1 MKILLVSA
9 EVAPFA
15 KAGGLADFAAGLS
28 KAIRTIGH
36 DIRLVMPLYKIVADQ
51 DLAMVKEVSLIR
63 VEVADQQETLSIYS
77 TKLPGS
83 EVIVYFVGNKHF
95 AVRDELYAKD
105 GRDYPDNFTAFF
117 LFCQAA
123 LSFLLKIAWLPDIVH
138 CNDWPSGLMPLLL
151 GEYRKKALFQRTASV
166 YSIHNI
172 VYQGIFPATKF
183 SAVGL
188 PAEQASFAKIGLETA
203 DVISTVTPAYAKKI
217 QTKEFGAGLDKILQ
231 KRSTDLFG
239 LVSGIDIS
247 VWQPAT
253 DPLIFRRYSRPTLSL
268 KAKNKL
274 AWQQQEGWQ
283 PDESVPLLFF
293 MAGPGEDEALALLG
307 EVLTQL
313 LKLTCQII
321 ILGGQNLKGQVL
333 LRQIKEKYPAQIA
346 FKPNF
351 NDQLLHQA
359 YAAADVLLLL
369 SQDEPG
375 SLIQLIG
382 YKYGVIP
389 IIYEEGGAIDTVVD
403 FDQTKGTGTGFIL
416 KKYQASVLLA
426 TVNRAITAY
435 QDRLLWQKLQARVME
450 LDFSWT
456 KSAGEYLSLYLKAF
470 DKRLATK

>member
-151 GEYRKKALFQRTASV
+151 GEYRKKALFQRTANV

-172 VYQGIFPATKF
+172 VYQGIFR
-183 SAVGL
+183 
-188 PAEQASFAKIGLETA
+188 I
-203 DVISTVTPAYAKKI
+203 I
-217 QTKEFGAGLDKILQ
+217 
-231 KRSTDLFG
+231 RN
-239 LVSGIDIS
+239 SG
-247 VWQPAT
+247 
-253 DPLIFRRYSRPTLSL
+253 F
-268 KAKNKL
+268 
-274 AWQQQEGWQ
+274 
-283 PDESVPLLFF
+283 
-293 MAGPGEDEALALLG
+293 
-307 EVLTQL
+307 
-313 LKLTCQII
+313 
-321 ILGGQNLKGQVL
+321 
-333 LRQIKEKYPAQIA
+333 
-346 FKPNF
+346 
-351 NDQLLHQA
+351 
-359 YAAADVLLLL
+359 
-369 SQDEPG
+369 
-375 SLIQLIG
+375 
-382 YKYGVIP
+382 
-389 IIYEEGGAIDTVVD
+389 
-403 FDQTKGTGTGFIL
+403 
-416 KKYQASVLLA
+416 
-426 TVNRAITAY
+426 
-435 QDRLLWQKLQARVME
+435 
-450 LDFSWT
+450 
-456 KSAGEYLSLYLKAF
+456 
-470 DKRLATK
+470 